1 MKDYDRTYVR
11 VDLEAIRHNIKE
23 AKRKIKPGTKIMA
36 IVKADAYGHGAV
48 PVADALRD
56 LVDAYG
62 VAVIEEALELRK
74 HGFGQMILILGYTPK
89 SRYEELV
96 LHDISQTV
104 YTLSMA
110 EELNE
115 TAKRL
120 DKKAGVHI
128 KLDTGMGRLGFLP
141 TEDSAEKVA
150 RISSLSHI
158 AIEGMFSH
166 FARADETSLEPAKE
180 QLERYRYFLQ
190 LLEQRGITIPVKHI
204 ANSASIMR
212 FPEAHLD
219 MVRSG
224 ITTYGLYP
232 SEEVEKEAMDLRPAM
247 EWKSVIS
254 YLKGVEGG
262 TPISYGGTYVAPD
275 KRMIATVPIG
285 YADGLKRD
293 LSNKGRVLIRGK
305 YAPIVGRICMDQFM
319 VDVTEIKEA
328 REGDTVTIFGRDGKN
343 SISVEEISGLSHSF
357 NYEYV
362 CGITKRVPRQ
372 YVFGGEKE

>member
-120 DKKAGVHI
+120 NKKARVHI

-232 SEEVEKEAMDLRPAM
+232 SEEVEKETMDLRPAM
-247 EWKSVIS
+247 EWKSIIS
-254 YLKGVEGG
+254 YLKEVEGG

>member
-120 DKKAGVHI
+120 NKKARVHI
-128 KLDTGMGRLGFLP
+128 KLDTGMGRLGFAP
-141 TEDSAEKVA
+141 TEDSVEEVA
-150 RISSLSHI
+150 KISSLSHI

-180 QLERYRYFLQ
+180 QLEKYRYFWQ

-254 YLKGVEGG
+254 YLKEVEGG

-372 YVFGGEKE
+372 YVFGAEKE